1 VYKSAGYKAWEEE
14 AYAALI
20 DQRIPFSSYAH
31 PMAITIT
38 QHARSTAGD
47 VDNGIKC
54 VLDLLR
60 KSGVIYDDNRKI
72 VKRVTV
78 QDGARSKVPWIA
90 VEIECL
96 AS

>member
-1 VYKSAGYKAWEEE
+1 MYKSKAYKAWEEE
-14 AYAALI
+14 AYAAMI

-38 QHARSTAGD
+38 QHARSSAGD
-47 VDNGIKC
+47 PDNGIKV

-60 KSGVIYDDNRKI
+60 KTGVIYDDNRKI
-72 VKRVTV
+72 VKRVTA
-78 QDGARSKVPWIA
+78 QDGSRSKEPWIA

-96 AS
+96 T